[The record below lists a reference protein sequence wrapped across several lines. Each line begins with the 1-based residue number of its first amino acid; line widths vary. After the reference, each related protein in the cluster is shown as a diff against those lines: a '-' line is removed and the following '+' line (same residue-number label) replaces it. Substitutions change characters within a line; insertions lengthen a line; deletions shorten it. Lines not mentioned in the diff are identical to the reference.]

1 MKPITIWDRSHTET
15 IIDVA
20 RGNRTR
26 EEIASNL
33 LTSSSTQEHTQRL
46 ILEVLLD
53 IRNLFQNLAKK

>member
-33 LTSSSTQEHTQRL
+33 LTSNNTQEHTQRL

>member
-1 MKPITIWDRSHTET
+1 MKPITMRDRSHTET
-15 IIDVA
+15 VIDVT

-33 LTSSSTQEHTQRL
+33 LTSNNTLEHTQRL

>member
-1 MKPITIWDRSHTET
+1 MKPIIMRDRNHTET
-15 IIDVA
+15 VIDVV

-33 LTSSSTQEHTQRL
+33 LTSNNTLEHTQRL

-53 IRNLFQNLAKK
+53 IRNLLQNLAKK